1 MVERAG
7 LILALLTVAACQRP
21 EHTLTF
27 AAALL
32 PSELPAYREVVRD
45 FEERSGW
52 RVVVVPQQYADI
64 RRALAAEAAAG
75 AGTLDLVELDV
86 YSLAAARDDVIA
98 LDEIALQPELA
109 VLQPEAVQVGRFDGV
124 RFLPHRITWQALLY
138 DHDALGEPPAT
149 WDELLAV
156 ARAHRGQIG
165 IKGARYE
172 GLTCDVLPFVW
183 AAGGRADA
191 FDDAGARAA
200 FALFAALAPTL
211 HPHSATFREA
221 SEAEAMARGEVVLE
235 LNWPFAMSV
244 FAAQGLAPQRL
255 RSAPLP
261 EGPRGSATVLGGGY
275 IAVPR
280 GAPHPD
286 PALALARFLLSRD
299 AQRRLHADLGWFS
312 ARRDVATN
320 DSGALLDGFA
330 AMRERV
336 RARPT
341 IADYPRLSRL
351 WQDAFRS
358 VAFDGVAP
366 AAALDNA
373 ARRWAAVA
381 HPAPTGRQ

>member
-1 MVERAG
+1 VERAG
-7 LILALLTVAACQRP
+7 LILALLLTVAACQRP

-75 AGTLDLVELDV
+75 SGTLDLVELDV

-109 VLQPEAVQVGRFDGV
+109 VLQPEAVQIGRFDGI

-138 DHDALGEPPAT
+138 DHDALGEPPRT

-200 FALFAALAPTL
+200 FELFAALAPTL

-221 SEAEAMARGEVVLE
+221 SGRSDGARGVV
-235 LNWPFAMSV
+235 
-244 FAAQGLAPQRL
+244 AAQFRSRCRYRGAGPGAAAL
-255 RSAPLP
+255 RSRRRMDRRARRRCWGRLHAA
-261 EGPRGSATVLGGGY
+261 RAARRT
-275 IAVPR
+275 I
-280 GAPHPD
+280 
-286 PALALARFLLSRD
+286 PALALARFLLSRE
-299 AQRRLHADLGWFS
+299 AQRQLHQLGWS
-312 ARRDVATN
+312 CTGDVATN
-320 DSGALLDGFA
+320 DSGELLDGFA
-330 AMRERV
+330 QCASAGASRHRRV
-336 RARPT
+336 SA
-341 IADYPRLSRL
+341 ASRL
-351 WQDAFRS
+351 WRTRS
-358 VAFDGVAP
+358 AASRSTRRAVCCSRRGGAPPRRVAIGSDTMSQ
-366 AAALDNA
+366 
-373 ARRWAAVA
+373 R
-381 HPAPTGRQ
+381 